1 MTKQSLDLVIWGSQ
15 LSSHH
20 FILSLKTTGWQGGLQ
35 LLWQCIVWSS
45 IFAPNIFAPN
55 ILKLIWCGGRECYGR
70 EQGCGSQLFS
80 HLPAGH
86 PAIYNAHM
94 LLNLNFV
101 HFLKVFV
108 SKFHPFFYRATTM
121 VRLWRRADYLEEYL
135 NTEVLQHT
143 N

>member
-1 MTKQSLDLVIWGSQ
+1 MIKYRKISSSILFASAKKGSQ
-15 LSSHH
+15 LSSHR

-45 IFAPNIFAPN
+45 IFAPDIFAQN
-55 ILKLIWCGGRECYGR
+55 ILKLVWCGGRECDGR
-70 EQGCGSQLFS
+70 EQGWGSQLFS

-86 PAIYNAHM
+86 QAVYNAHM

-108 SKFHPFFYRATTM
+108 SKF
-121 VRLWRRADYLEEYL
+121 VSNGSSVEESGL
-135 NTEVLQHT
+135 FGRIFKH
-143 N
+143 